1 MAILFWLFFIFI
13 VVGGIY
19 YIVAVIAGVGSVI
32 SAKRKGVSLK
42 EQSLANAV
50 AMANKQTEKRK
61 AKERR
66 RGYAPNVQI
75 NVNVIQ
81 ATAKEVLP
89 KETANKDPNEPDWAT
104 NELNRFQASLE
115 TQEAS
120 EQDSEITIPKRLKSA
135 NL

>member
-42 EQSLANAV
+42 DQSLAHAV
-50 AMANKQTEKRK
+50 AQAQKIMDKKK

-75 NVNVIQ
+75 NVSVIQ
-81 ATAKEVLP
+81 ATAKEVMP
-89 KETANKDPNEPDWAT
+89 EETTDKEPNESGWAN

-115 TQEAS
+115 TREAS
-120 EQDSEITIPKRLKSA
+120 EQDS
-135 NL
+135 